1 MSNPADSAAAAP
13 KAARSRRKRAWFA
26 LIGALC
32 VLAAVEG
39 ACRVYWWT
47 RGVPLLKSPARMHA
61 PLYPRLAWVEQQW
74 VGEDDLYDVLILGG
88 SVVSDGFGSVGA
100 QLAEELTARHGVRV
114 RVHNVGARAHT
125 SRDSLLKY
133 RRLWR
138 QKFDLVI
145 VYHGINEV
153 RTNNC
158 PPEMFRADY
167 THYAWYQAVEQAE
180 GWSNKYTAVPFTVA
194 RALSEAAIAAG
205 SVEVVPTHEPKAAW
219 LDYGAELK
227 SVPSFR
233 ANLEEICEVAA
244 GRGEPVLLGTFAT
257 HVADGYD
264 RQRFHKLELDYTTHF
279 CPIELW
285 GRPDNV
291 IAGVAAHNAVLPDLA
306 ASFDHVGLAETAEKL
321 PKGKRWFND
330 VCHLTHVGCRELAVL
345 LADAVD
351 ANGVGPK

>member
-1 MSNPADSAAAAP
+1 MPDALGWRAKFGVLGPSTNTIVQPDFDDLRVPGVTNHYSRIVIEDAQAISDETFMAGTLEINENVLDAVRAVMTCAPDYLVMGMSAVTFYGGAEG
-13 KAARSRRKRAWFA
+13 ARSRRKRAWFA

-138 QKFDLVI
+138 QKFDLVV

-153 RTNNC
+153 RANNC
-158 PPEMFRADY
+158 PPDLFREDY
-167 THYAWYQAVEQAE
+167 SHYSFYRNVDRLLSSRLVS
-180 GWSNKYTAVPFTVA
+180 WS
-194 RALSEAAIAAG
+194 RL
-205 SVEVVPTHEPKAAW
+205 H
-219 LDYGAELK
+219 
-227 SVPSFR
+227 
-233 ANLEEICEVAA
+233 
-244 GRGEPVLLGTFAT
+244 
-257 HVADGYD
+257 
-264 RQRFHKLELDYTTHF
+264 
-279 CPIELW
+279 
-285 GRPDNV
+285 
-291 IAGVAAHNAVLPDLA
+291 
-306 ASFDHVGLAETAEKL
+306 
-321 PKGKRWFND
+321 
-330 VCHLTHVGCRELAVL
+330 
-345 LADAVD
+345 
-351 ANGVGPK
+351 